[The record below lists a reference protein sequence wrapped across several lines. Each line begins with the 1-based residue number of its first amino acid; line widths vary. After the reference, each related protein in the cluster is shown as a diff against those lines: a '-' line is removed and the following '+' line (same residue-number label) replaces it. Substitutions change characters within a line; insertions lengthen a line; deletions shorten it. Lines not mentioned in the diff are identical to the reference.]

1 MNFGGYERY
10 DASPIEW
17 LDRVPA
23 HWHSIPIKY
32 LALNKESL
40 FLDGDWIESKDLAD
54 AGIRYLTTGNVGEGN
69 YKEQGSGFITEKKF
83 DELNCTE
90 VFAGDMLVS
99 RLNRPIGR
107 SCIVP
112 DLGQRIVTSVDNVIV
127 RADSEY
133 LRQYL
138 VYLFSSKDYFRHT
151 DNLSRGA
158 TMQRISRG
166 LLGNIRIVVPSLEEQ
181 KQIAAFLDYETAKID
196 ALIEKQQQLIAL
208 LGEKRQAV
216 ISHAVTKGLNPDAPM
231 RDSGVEWLGEVPA
244 HWEVYRLKHLATSI
258 KAGPFGSSL
267 TKDVYVKSGYRVYGQ
282 EQVIPN
288 DFSIG
293 DYYISDVKF
302 KEMSQYSVSPGDVLI
317 SCVGTF
323 GKIAIVPETAEP
335 GIINP
340 RLLRLCCS
348 SAVSPEYLVEVLRSQ
363 VTFEQFSILSRGGTM
378 DIINIGT
385 LSSIVVPLPPADEQ
399 LLLLDYIGSSSRKFE
414 KLIEAAN
421 AMVDLLKERR
431 TAIISAA
438 VTGKID
444 VRNWKPPAD
453 ERPQKSNKEA
463 A

>member
-32 LALNKESL
+32 LALDKESL

-151 DNLSRGA
+151 DNLSRGC
-158 TMQRISRG
+158 
-166 LLGNIRIVVPSLEEQ
+166 LLYTSPS
-181 KQIAAFLDYETAKID
+181 
-196 ALIEKQQQLIAL
+196 
-208 LGEKRQAV
+208 
-216 ISHAVTKGLNPDAPM
+216 P
-231 RDSGVEWLGEVPA
+231 RDS
-244 HWEVYRLKHLATSI
+244 
-258 KAGPFGSSL
+258 
-267 TKDVYVKSGYRVYGQ
+267 
-282 EQVIPN
+282 
-288 DFSIG
+288 
-293 DYYISDVKF
+293 
-302 KEMSQYSVSPGDVLI
+302 
-317 SCVGTF
+317 
-323 GKIAIVPETAEP
+323 
-335 GIINP
+335 
-340 RLLRLCCS
+340 
-348 SAVSPEYLVEVLRSQ
+348 
-363 VTFEQFSILSRGGTM
+363 
-378 DIINIGT
+378 
-385 LSSIVVPLPPADEQ
+385 
-399 LLLLDYIGSSSRKFE
+399 
-414 KLIEAAN
+414 
-421 AMVDLLKERR
+421 
-431 TAIISAA
+431 
-438 VTGKID
+438 
-444 VRNWKPPAD
+444 
-453 ERPQKSNKEA
+453 
-463 A
+463 